1 MKVLKLPLYSFILK
15 KYNSMFDDLSKEYK
29 ITQAEIDIL
38 AFLYNNPEY
47 KYAQQLVDVRGISKA
62 QVSIAIEKLV
72 KKGLL
77 IRKADSQNRR
87 CNILLL
93 TNKSDE
99 IISKIRKIQ
108 NQFNGISK
116 KEISEEEMEIFN
128 KLLVK
133 IYINLGG
140 KMNE

>member
-1 MKVLKLPLYSFILK
+1 MKVLKLPLYSYILK
-15 KYNSMFDDLSKEYK
+15 KYNAMFEDLSKEYK

-47 KYAQQLVDVRGISKA
+47 KYAQQLVDIRGISKA

-77 IRKADSQNRR
+77 IREADPQNRR

-93 TNKSDE
+93 TKESDE

-108 NQFNGISK
+108 IQFDK
-116 KEISEEEMEIFN
+116 KVNREINDEEMKIFN
-128 KLLVK
+128 KVLVQ
-133 IYINLGG
+133 IYKNLGG

>member
-72 KKGLL
+72 KK
-77 IRKADSQNRR
+77 D
-87 CNILLL
+87 
-93 TNKSDE
+93 
-99 IISKIRKIQ
+99 
-108 NQFNGISK
+108 
-116 KEISEEEMEIFN
+116 
-128 KLLVK
+128 
-133 IYINLGG
+133 Y
-140 KMNE
+140 

>member
-1 MKVLKLPLYSFILK
+1 M
-15 KYNSMFDDLSKEYK
+15 
-29 ITQAEIDIL
+29 
-38 AFLYNNPEY
+38 
-47 KYAQQLVDVRGISKA
+47 
-62 QVSIAIEKLV
+62 
-72 KKGLL
+72 

-128 KLLVK
+128 KVLVQ

>member
-1 MKVLKLPLYSFILK
+1 MLKLPLYSFILK

-77 IRKADSQNRR
+77 IRKADTQNRR

-128 KLLVK
+128 KVLVQ

>member
-1 MKVLKLPLYSFILK
+1 MLKLPLYSFILK

-116 KEISEEEMEIFN
+116 KEISEEEIE
-128 KLLVK
+128 
-133 IYINLGG
+133 
-140 KMNE
+140 

>member
-1 MKVLKLPLYSFILK
+1 MLKLPLYSFILK

-128 KLLVK
+128 KVLVQ

>member
-1 MKVLKLPLYSFILK
+1 MLKLPLYSFILK

-108 NQFNGISK
+108 NLFNVISK

-128 KLLVK
+128 KVLVQ

>member
-128 KLLVK
+128 KVLVQ